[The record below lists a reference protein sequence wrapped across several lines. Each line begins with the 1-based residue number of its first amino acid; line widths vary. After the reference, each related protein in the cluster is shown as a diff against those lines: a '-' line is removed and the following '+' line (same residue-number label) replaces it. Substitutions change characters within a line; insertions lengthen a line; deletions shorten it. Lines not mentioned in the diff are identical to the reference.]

1 MGKKDSKKKS
11 ADKKARVA
19 EKTARKTSKKEK
31 KSSGKKGPDVDE
43 NDMDLDSVLEEYARQ
58 VFIPSFRP
66 RRARREREKVLN
78 GE

>member
-31 KSSGKKGPDVDE
+31 RSSNKKGPDVDE
-43 NDMDLDSVLEEYARQ
+43 DDMDLDSVLEEYARQ
-58 VFIPSFRP
+58 VSIPILHKGERK
-66 RRARREREKVLN
+66 REGILN
-78 GE
+78 SE